1 MSIVIQ
7 MIGTGSA
14 FAKRYFN
21 NNAIVTVNGY
31 RLLIDCGITA
41 PYALHQLGT
50 ALPDL
55 DGILITHIHGDH
67 VGGLEE
73 IAFRMKFIHQ
83 DKLTLF
89 VPSTIERTLWESTL
103 KGGMDEGDG
112 HIELSHYFDVTT
124 LNANEPT
131 QVHEGFTLE
140 LIPTEH
146 IPGKPS
152 YAVLLNETVFYSSDM
167 IFAPDLLNDLTTSG
181 RCKHIL
187 HDCQLTGHGQ
197 VHTTLQELLTLPESM
212 QERIW
217 LMHYGDDRD
226 RFIGKTG
233 RMRFLE
239 QQQSYTFD

>member
-1 MSIVIQ
+1 MSIQIQ

-21 NNAIVTVNGY
+21 NNAIVTTNGY
-31 RLLIDCGITA
+31 RLMIDCGITA

-50 ALPDL
+50 ALTDL
-55 DGILITHIHGDH
+55 DGILITHIHADH
-67 VGGLEE
+67 IGGLEE
-73 IAFRMKFIHQ
+73 IAFRMKFIHG

-89 VPSTIERTLWESTL
+89 VPSSIEKTLWESSL
-103 KGGMDEGDG
+103 KGGMDEGADDIG
-112 HIELSHYFDVTT
+112 LSHYFNVVS
-124 LNANEPT
+124 LEANAPT
-131 QVHEGFTLE
+131 SVHDGLTVE
-140 LIPTEH
+140 LIPTRH

-152 YAVLLNETVFYSSDM
+152 YGVLLNDTVFYSSDM
-167 IFAPDLLNDLTTSG
+167 TFAPELLTELTESG

-197 VHTTLQELLTLPESM
+197 VHTTLEELKTLPETL

-226 RFIGKTG
+226 RFVGKTG
-233 RMRFLE
+233 RMRFIE
-239 QQQSYTFD
+239 QQRIYTFD